1 VAKASTLSST
11 NSANNSSIGV
21 QLDTADRKAVIL
33 ACCNQLFLLGFKH
46 DIGAWRAKAASLDFY
61 ELLYKAQ
68 ELGVTLKQGNQ
79 PYTLPRTITHR

>member
-1 VAKASTLSST
+1 MAEASASST
-11 NSANNSSIGV
+11 PNIGV
-21 QLDTADRKAVIL
+21 NLDAADRKALIL

-46 DIGAWRAKAASLDFY
+46 DIGHWRAKAASLDFY

-79 PYTLPRTITHR
+79 PYTLPETIKHR